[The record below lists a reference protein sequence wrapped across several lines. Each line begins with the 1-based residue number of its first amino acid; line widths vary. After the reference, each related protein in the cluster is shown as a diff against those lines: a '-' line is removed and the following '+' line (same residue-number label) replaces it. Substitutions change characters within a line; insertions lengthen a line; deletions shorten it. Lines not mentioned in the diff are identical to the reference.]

1 MKVFDKIKLSK
12 NPQTCGVVLEIKPP
26 IATVRLFFRVQGSR
40 LVTIEDREIK
50 TAEII
55 HCTDAEFV

>member
-1 MKVFDKIKLSK
+1 MKTFDRIKLSSD
-12 NPQTCGVVLEIKPP
+12 PQTCGVVLEIKQP
-26 IATVRLFFRVQGSR
+26 IATVRLFHRVQGSR
-40 LVTIEDREIK
+40 LVETEDREIK